1 MSLDQLDLRGLSP
14 VYVLPTHMTADDL
27 HSTEDQLIEHGASL
41 TYDAHEARLFLSAA
55 TSKKRVEY
63 DLRTRKLWIKEIPQT
78 SPEAKREPED
88 SLAERPKKRSR
99 RESLTTIHSSAGNA
113 ADISQNDATESE
125 TESDSH
131 AEANEKSMAPP
142 VNVSDIQNSPI
153 VIRDSSSESDA
164 GHKTASRPKF
174 TVNRQEAV
182 PKTPPRIDS
191 GLDPSIDT
199 SASVIRV
206 LRLSWF
212 GESLKASKILPF
224 EPYVIYEGISV
235 QRPPKPAS
243 PQDEPAE
250 RPTTPPQQIE
260 ASQNAESPSS
270 IMERA
275 RADAGISGSG
285 RGPSHFAPAPHGVR
299 RFRNQHLTR
308 EHRFDKSHHQEELE
322 LLEQTTSEFE
332 GSASD
337 MPPAPEWVTKGI
349 QYACQRS
356 TPANPPND
364 DFIKE
369 LTKIKKARLL
379 TGDEIGVRA
388 YSTSIASI
396 AAYPHAFK
404 SPREVLRLPGCD
416 IKIANLWAEWKNTT
430 KIRAAEEAESDES
443 LRIIGLFF
451 DIWGVG
457 DKTAREFYY
466 DKGWKDLDDVIEY
479 GWKDLSRVQQIG
491 VKFYEEFQNPIPRAE
506 VESIA
511 AVIKEHA
518 IKVRDEGIELLIVGG
533 HRRGKKESN
542 DVDVIVSHRDL
553 RKTLHLAKDITRSL
567 EGAEWITHTLLLAE
581 TMTDRGQ
588 STLPFKSRG
597 VASHGVGF
605 DTLDKALVVW
615 QDPHWLTKEQ
625 DLKHDPTAKN
635 PNIHRR
641 VDIIISP
648 WRTVGCA
655 VTGWSGGTTF
665 QRDLRRY
672 AKNVKGWKFDS
683 SGVRDRSTGE
693 VVALEGTDGVTGS
706 MVDAEKAVFAGFGLV
721 YREPWERWTG

>member
-1 MSLDQLDLRGLSP
+1 MPLDPLDFSGLAP
-14 VYVLPTHMTADDL
+14 IYVLPTHMTADDL
-27 HSTEDQLIEHGASL
+27 HSTEDQLVEHGANL
-41 TYDAHEARLFLSAA
+41 TYDANEARLFLSAA
-55 TSKKRVEY
+55 ATKKRVEY
-63 DLRTRKLWIKEIPQT
+63 DLRTRKLWTKEIQS
-78 SPEAKREPED
+78 SPVAKRESENT
-88 SLAERPKKRSR
+88 LTERSKKRR
-99 RESLTTIHSSAGNA
+99 RRHSLTTIHSSAGNA
-113 ADISQNDATESE
+113 ADISQDDATESE
-125 TESDSH
+125 TENDSH
-131 AEANEKSMAPP
+131 IEDAEKKIISPMKPSK
-142 VNVSDIQNSPI
+142 VQSSPI
-153 VIRDSSSESDA
+153 VIHDSSSEAEAD
-164 GHKTASRPKF
+164 HIVKSRPKF
-174 TVNRQEAV
+174 TTDREDIVRE
-182 PKTPPRIDS
+182 TPPRIDS
-191 GLDPSIDT
+191 GFEPPLGSSSSI
-199 SASVIRV
+199 IHV
-206 LRLSWF
+206 LKLSWLD
-212 GESLKASKILPF
+212 ESLKANKILPF
-224 EPYVIYEGISV
+224 EPYVIYEGLSV
-235 QRPPKPAS
+235 SRPPEDTS
-243 PQDEPAE
+243 PKAVLDE
-250 RPTTPPQQIE
+250 RPTTPTAQVE
-260 ASQNAESPSS
+260 TTKFVESPSS

-285 RGPSHFAPAPHGVR
+285 RGQSHFAPAPHGIR
-299 RFRNQHLTR
+299 RLHNQHFSR
-308 EHRFDKSHHQEELE
+308 EQRFDKTHHKEELE
-322 LLEQTTSEFE
+322 LLQQTTSEFE
-332 GSASD
+332 GSDSD
-337 MPPAPEWVTKGI
+337 MPPAPEWVTKGTK
-349 QYACQRS
+349 YACERS
-356 TPANPPND
+356 TPANPPNE
-364 DFIKE
+364 DFMKE

-396 AAYPHAFK
+396 AAYPYAFK
-404 SPREVLRLPGCD
+404 SAREVLRLPGCD
-416 IKIANLWAEWKNTT
+416 IKIANLWIEWKNTGM
-430 KIRAAEEAESDES
+430 IRAAEEAETDES

-511 AVIKEHA
+511 SVIKDHA

-542 DVDVIVSHRDL
+542 DVDVIVSHRDS
-553 RKTLHLAKDITRSL
+553 RKTLHLARDITRSL
-567 EGAEWITHTLLLAE
+567 EGEEWITHTLLLAE

-605 DTLDKALVVW
+605 DTLDKSLVVW
-615 QDPHWLTKEQ
+615 QDPHWSTKDE
-625 DLKHDPTAKN
+625 DLKRDSNTRN

-655 VTGWSGGTTF
+655 VCGWSGGTTF

-693 VVALEGTDGVTGS
+693 VIALEGPDGVTGS
-706 MVDAEKAVFAGFGLV
+706 MIDAEKAVFAGFGLI